1 MLKGNIHLTLYKIGM
16 LNALWYNIQL
26 KKKNK
31 GLKVNRNKNLNYQL
45 RRSSL
50 SHDLSFLHKI

>member
-31 GLKVNRNKNLNYQL
+31 GLKENRNKNLNYQL